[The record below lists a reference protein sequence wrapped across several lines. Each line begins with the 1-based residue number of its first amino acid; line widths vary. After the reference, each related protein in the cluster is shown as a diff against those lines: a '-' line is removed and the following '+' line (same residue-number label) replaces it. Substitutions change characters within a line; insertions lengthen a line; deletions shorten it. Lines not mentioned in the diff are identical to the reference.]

1 MSKLLVLVMLVL
13 NGVAMA
19 ATPAVTAAQSIV
31 YSQDKTNIAVTPDS
45 PKFIIK
51 LESNP
56 TTGYSWFLHE
66 YDAKL
71 VQPLKREFK
80 QGDKKLIGSPGYE
93 LWTFKIKPA
102 GFIVPQQTTIRF
114 AYARPWEGSENSTQL
129 AFHVSTQ
136 PRQ

>member
-1 MSKLLVLVMLVL
+1 MNKILAI
-13 NGVAMA
+13 VAMLLSGAVAA
-19 ATPAVTAAQSIV
+19 ATSTTSASSEMAVYT
-31 YSQDKTNIAVTPDS
+31 QDKTNIAVSADS
-45 PKFIIK
+45 PKFTIK

-66 YDAKL
+66 YDVNL

-102 GFIVPQQTTIRF
+102 GFTVPQQTTIRF
-114 AYARPWEGSENSTQL
+114 AYARPWEGSENSTQA

-136 PRQ
+136 GK

>member
-1 MSKLLVLVMLVL
+1 MNKILIVMLML
-13 NGVAMA
+13 LSGVVMA
-19 ATPAVTAAQSIV
+19 AAPVKASREVAVYT
-31 YSQDKTNIAVTPDS
+31 QDKTNITISSDS
-45 PKFIIK
+45 PQFTIK
-51 LESNP
+51 LDSNP

-66 YDAKL
+66 YDANL

-114 AYARPWEGSENSTQL
+114 AYARPWEGSENSTQV

-136 PRQ
+136 GK